1 MPSMSRVEQAFCRS
15 APWRR
20 FTQRAVLPWAL
31 QHRELRGSVL
41 EIGGGNGA
49 MAEAMLRYSPDVTLT
64 TTDYD
69 PSMVESARRRLAPFG
84 NRVHVE
90 QVDATRL
97 PYDDNRFDAVVS
109 FIMLH
114 HVIDWEAAI
123 GHAVRVVRPGGI
135 VLGYDLLD
143 SAVTRLSHWLDLS
156 EARPMRTAQLATR
169 VAALPV
175 AANIREAGRGL
186 VVRFALTK
194 QETSTNLGTARS
206 TASESAHS

>member
-1 MPSMSRVEQAFCRS
+1 MSRVEQAFCRS

-31 QHRELRGSVL
+31 QQRDLRGSVL
-41 EIGGGNGA
+41 EIGGGSGA
-49 MAEAMLRYSPDVTLT
+49 MADAMLHHSPNITLT
-64 TTDYD
+64 ITDYD
-69 PSMVESARRRLAPFG
+69 PSMVESARRRLVPFG
-84 NRVHVE
+84 DRVHVE

-123 GHAVRVVRPGGI
+123 GEAVRVVRPGGI

-143 SAVTRLSHWLDLS
+143 TTMTRLSHWLDRS
-156 EARPMRTAQLATR
+156 EARPMRTSELRAR

-175 AANIREAGRGL
+175 DAKIREAGRGF
-186 VVRFALTK
+186 VVRFVLTK
-194 QETSTNLGTARS
+194 QETPSTRDAARS
-206 TASESAHS
+206 SSEPART

>member
-1 MPSMSRVEQAFCRS
+1 MPSMSRAEQAFCRS

-97 PYDDNRFDAVVS
+97 PYDDDRFDAVVS

-123 GHAVRVVRPGGI
+123 GEAVRAVRRGGV

-143 SAVTRLSHWLDLS
+143 TTMTRLTHWLERS
-156 EARPMRTAQLATR
+156 EARPMRTSELQTR

-175 AANIREAGRGL
+175 DAEIREAGRGF
-186 VVRFALTK
+186 VVRFVLTK
-194 QETSTNLGTARS
+194 QEIPTTRDAARS
-206 TASESAHS
+206 SSEPART